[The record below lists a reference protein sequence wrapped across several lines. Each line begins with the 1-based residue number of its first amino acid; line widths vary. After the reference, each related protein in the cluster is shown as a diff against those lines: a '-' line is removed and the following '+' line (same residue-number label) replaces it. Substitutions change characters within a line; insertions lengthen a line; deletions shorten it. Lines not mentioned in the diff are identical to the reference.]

1 MNNLYE
7 IFEQMQEVYKDFEN
21 AKKELK
27 KGEKF
32 IEFREDLQEVL
43 CDILKGEKEH
53 YFDYDIRT
61 FYEEKVG
68 IKVKENDTYYF
79 SYGFIKSGRYMFKL
93 NKTNLNKIEKYL
105 QSGDVNYE

>member
-27 KGEKF
+27 KGEEF
-32 IEFREDLQEVL
+32 IKFREDLQEVL

-53 YFDYDIRT
+53 YLDNDIRT
-61 FYEEKVG
+61 FYKEKVG
-68 IKVKENDTYYF
+68 IEVKENNNYYYIPYNF
-79 SYGFIKSGRYMFKL
+79 MRSGRYMFKL

-105 QSGDVNYE
+105 

>member
-21 AKKELK
+21 AKKEIK

-43 CDILKGEKEH
+43 CDILKGKKEH
-53 YFDYDIRT
+53 YLRKDIT
-61 FYEEKVG
+61 ELYEKKLG
-68 IKVKENDTYYF
+68 IKCKETKRIFYPSVFNYED
-79 SYGFIKSGRYMFKL
+79 YMFKL

>member
-21 AKKELK
+21 AKKELQ

-32 IEFREDLQEVL
+32 IEFRKDLQEVL

-53 YFDYDIRT
+53 YLDNGIRT

-68 IKVKENDTYYF
+68 IKVKENNTYYI
-79 SYGFIKSGRYMFKL
+79 SYGFMRSGHYMFKL

-105 QSGDVNYE
+105 QSGDTNYE

>member
-43 CDILKGEKEH
+43 CDILKGKKEH
-53 YFDYDIRT
+53 YLRKDIAEL
-61 FYEEKVG
+61 YEKKLG
-68 IKVKENDTYYF
+68 IKCKEITRNYF
-79 SYGFIKSGRYMFKL
+79 PSIFSFGDYMFKL